1 MILVLVLISARMF
14 LPHAGWLVEENIII
28 QGVYMENT

>member
-1 MILVLVLISARMF
+1 MSRVLVLFSAQMF
-14 LPHAGWLVEENIII
+14 LPHADLLIETDIII

>member
-1 MILVLVLISARMF
+1 MIRVLVLFSARMF
-14 LPHAGWLVEENIII
+14 LPHAGLLIEADIII